1 MKFSIAVS
9 ILLSAS
15 SAAAFQARSAS
26 SGVVSRMPLHAV
38 AMDPF
43 TIAAAPKAR
52 QERVEID
59 MTGVA
64 LSVSMPLAEARIN
77 SLLTALY
84 HFGMS
89 NIGSGLTGNLF
100 FSRCCFLIGHEWK
113 GPEMAE
119 RGFPRGT

>member
-1 MKFSIAVS
+1 MHFFEILGNLTVAMKFSIAVS

-15 SAAAFQARSAS
+15 SAAAFQARLAS
-26 SGVVSRMPLHAV
+26 SGAVSRKPLHAV

-77 SLLTALY
+77 SLLTY
-84 HFGMS
+84 
-89 NIGSGLTGNLF
+89 T
-100 FSRCCFLIGHEWK
+100 
-113 GPEMAE
+113 
-119 RGFPRGT
+119 PRTTSACPILAVG